1 VELPDV
7 KKHYIVSMV
16 KSVLRIAGYLFL
28 FKIAPVASV
37 ILIVSEVLGV
47 LEENA

>member
-1 VELPDV
+1 MELPNI
-7 KKHYIVSMV
+7 KKHYNVSIV
-16 KSVLRIAGYLFL
+16 KSVLRMGGYLFL

-37 ILIVSEVLGV
+37 ILIASEILRV